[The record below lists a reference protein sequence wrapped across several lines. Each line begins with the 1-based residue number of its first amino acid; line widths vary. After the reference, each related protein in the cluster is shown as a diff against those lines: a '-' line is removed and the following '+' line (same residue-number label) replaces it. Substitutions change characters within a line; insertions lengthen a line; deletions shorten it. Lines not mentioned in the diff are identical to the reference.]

1 MEPRVDECLR
11 EAARRLTDGSGP
23 YLSAPKVL
31 GLEIVREVERPY
43 SALRFI
49 RFLLPGGERLVT
61 LKTPRHP
68 LSPQKKPIFA
78 RDYEVPVLLA
88 PVFRSHAGLGVPSAV
103 AYFEDIAVIVQD
115 AVPGE
120 NLSHRINRLG
130 RLRPAR
136 GRLDELKDQCAGAG
150 RWLRLLHDS
159 FPDDATPLSIEK
171 LRHDVKG
178 RLEVVSAADPSNLDA
193 ACCERILRAFDAA
206 ADAVGETDL
215 KTTLVHGDFTLGNI
229 LVDGAR
235 VTVLDFS
242 QTTSGSPFKDL
253 ARLHHQLR
261 LFLAKFIYRKD
272 VVAELALAFRKGY
285 RCEGWEESPLFRIF
299 TLRHI
304 LTHWKA
310 RVSSRGASLRERLYS
325 RLLRRWHRREID
337 RLLRGTR

>member
-43 SALRFI
+43 SALRFL
-49 RFLLPGGERLVT
+49 RFRLPEGERLVA
-61 LKTPRHP
+61 LKTPRLP
-68 LSPQKKPIFA
+68 LSPQKRPIFA
-78 RDYEVPVLLA
+78 RDYEVPVRLA
-88 PVFRSHAGLGVPSAV
+88 PVFRSHAGLGVPAPV
-103 AYFEDIAVIVQD
+103 AYFEDISVVVQN

-120 NLSHRINRLG
+120 SLSHRINRYG

-136 GRLDELKDQCAGAG
+136 ERLDELKDQCAGAG
-150 RWLRLLHDS
+150 RWLRILHDS
-159 FPDDATPLSIEK
+159 FPDDAAPLSIEK
-171 LRHDVKG
+171 LRHDVKC
-178 RLEVVSAADPSNLDA
+178 RLEVVSAADPTNLDSS
-193 ACCERILRAFDAA
+193 CCERVLRAFDAA
-206 ADAVGETDL
+206 ADAVGGTDL

-242 QTTSGSPFKDL
+242 RTSNGSPFQDL
-253 ARLHHQLR
+253 ARFHHQLR
-261 LFLAKFIYRKD
+261 LFLAKFIYRQD

-285 RCEGWEESPLFRIF
+285 RCEGWEETPLFRIF

-304 LTHWKA
+304 LTHWKG
-310 RVSSRGASLRERLYS
+310 RVSSRGGSLRERLYT
-325 RLLRRWHRREID
+325 RLVRRWHRREVD
-337 RLLRGTR
+337 RLLRGE